1 VENRWNIK
9 ELLVWTTRYFS
20 ERGMDNPRL
29 EAELLLAHT
38 LGQDRV
44 QLLFSCNEIPR
55 NYGDK
60 SDGFYRRLLLSVLIT
75 RCPSTSATP
84 I

>member
-44 QLLFSCNEIPR
+44 QLYADYDRPVNQEERQGVIVSYWKNP
-55 NYGDK
+55 GK
-60 SDGFYRRLLLSVLIT
+60 KLS
-75 RCPSTSATP
+75 AE
-84 I
+84 

>member
-44 QLLFSCNEIPR
+44 QLYADYDRP
-55 NYGDK
+55 
-60 SDGFYRRLLLSVLIT
+60 V
-75 RCPSTSATP
+75 
-84 I
+84 